1 MLGFL
6 LLDDEQASIE
16 TDLGLA
22 PGACDSKLRAFPLV
36 FVRYREDRYRT
47 NSQFGIRGRIRIQ
60 SNRTL

>member
-6 LLDDEQASIE
+6 LLDNEQASIE
-16 TDLGLA
+16 IDLGLA
-22 PGACDSKLRAFPLV
+22 PRAGGSKLRAFPLV
-36 FVRYREDRYRT
+36 FVRYHEDRYGT